1 MLTSLTWYSSHHQQH
16 NNSNGYSN
24 APSSHGRSR
33 SFPVALPAAFAAFL
47 LTVSILSPRLGV
59 AVSGRGSSWTI
70 LSLTRPAILTFF
82 AHLPIFFLS
91 PHIRISE
98 TPDAI
103 KNMKMNKKSNTGN
116 GIRKHDDTHLFVAG
130 LARNSVPFYLTIQSF
145 PDTGLTLAVDSS
157 SSRPLRSWFPS
168 SSPWSPVNANSAIVS
183 RNFPPRR
190 RSPSVWTLR
199 HLCTHAARRLLL
211 GLGLGIGLGGLLCS
225 FGRLCCRVLEFQA
238 SVVGVGEWRLLKNGG
253 GRE

>member
-47 LTVSILSPRLGV
+47 LTVSILFPRLGV

-168 SSPWSPVNANSAIVS
+168 SSSPWSPVNANSAIVS
-183 RNFPPRR
+183 RNEKKSQCLDSQAPLHPRC
-190 RSPSVWTLR
+190 SS
-199 HLCTHAARRLLL
+199 AA
-211 GLGLGIGLGGLLCS
+211 
-225 FGRLCCRVLEFQA
+225 
-238 SVVGVGEWRLLKNGG
+238 VGSWAWHWI
-253 GRE
+253 REIML